1 MNIHDLYSKRK
12 KRIEHGNQP
21 EIYQYETLP
30 IKFRRQVIHIWY
42 TAIVPYE
49 KFVDYTC
56 WQGIHKIL
64 TRELGE
70 FSFSLAGQLSILPN
84 INNNPFEECQEFLLN
99 TETSTDNLLDLIEL
113 TFNRIDRDIRYLNN
127 TDSNISSLNAE
138 GFDLQHPDDAI
149 EELNH
154 RFREHAVGYQ
164 YSNGQIIRV
173 DSGFIHSEVVIPA
186 LKLLSNQCFAG
197 AEQEFLSAH
206 RHYRQQDY
214 KPAIVDALKSFE
226 STMKI
231 ICDGLNWNYSKNDTA
246 AKLIGIIFE
255 KKLIPDYLQ
264 NHMTGLR
271 SILEGGIPTVRN
283 KTSGHGQGSQP
294 TAVPEYLAAYVLHV
308 TASNIVFLME
318 AYMAKIQGNEIM
330 N

>member
-1 MNIHDLYSKRK
+1 MSIHDLYSKRK
-12 KRIEHGNQP
+12 KRIEYGNQP
-21 EIYQYETLP
+21 EIYQYEALP
-30 IKFRRQVIHIWY
+30 IAFRRQVIHIWDS
-42 TAIVPYE
+42 AIIPYA
-49 KFVDYTC
+49 KVVDNTW
-56 WQGIHKIL
+56 WQDIHKIL
-64 TRELGE
+64 TRELGL
-70 FSFSLAGQLSILPN
+70 FSLSSNKHNGLYIDCA
-84 INNNPFEECQEFLLN
+84 EFLLDKK
-99 TETSTDNLLDLIEL
+99 TPIDNLLDLIEITFDCIDRCVRSIVTDVDINPD
-113 TFNRIDRDIRYLNN
+113 TFNDD
-127 TDSNISSLNAE
+127 
-138 GFDLQHPDDAI
+138 GFDFQHPDDAI

-154 RFREHAVGYQ
+154 RFREHSIGYQ

-173 DSGFIHSEVVIPA
+173 DSDFIHSEVVIPA

-206 RHYRQQDY
+206 RYYRQQDY